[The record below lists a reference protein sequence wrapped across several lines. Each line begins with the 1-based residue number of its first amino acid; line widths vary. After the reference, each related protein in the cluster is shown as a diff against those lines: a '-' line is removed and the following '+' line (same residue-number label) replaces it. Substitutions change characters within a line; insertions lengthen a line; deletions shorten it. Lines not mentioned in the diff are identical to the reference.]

1 MKERKKLSQKR
12 ELCTKGKVHLM
23 IFLDEE
29 NVDIIDFWEEKEVF
43 LNGGTWKNDLS

>member
-12 ELCTKGKVHLM
+12 KLYTKEKVHIM

-29 NVDIIDFWEEKEVF
+29 NVDIMDFWEGKEVF
-43 LNGGTWKNDLS
+43 LNGGTWKKDIS